1 MISLLLAR
9 ASARTVLCFAFFC
22 YLFFPV
28 LNITNSV
35 LIFSEN
41 VYATT
46 FIPSIMPVITRSQA
60 KASIGS
66 SSGLLKT
73 SSSSISIGSS
83 SGLLILDNSVT
94 SIGSTDE
101 LLIPPSSV
109 IGSTDGLL

>member
-66 SSGLLKT
+66 SSGLL
-73 SSSSISIGSS
+73 
-83 SGLLILDNSVT
+83 ILDNPVT